1 MHRTTHLAD
10 LTLAEPPRRPQ
21 LVEGLRTRLCE
32 VVPGLRLIAE
42 GVLGA
47 DSSIDFVGVEPTG
60 RVVLILVGEEGD
72 DLELIARAVAQRAW
86 VEPRIRD
93 WIQLAP
99 TLGVRPGAGVRTVLL
114 CPSFRHETEAAA
126 AALGDQIVSLVRYR
140 CLLNGGNLE
149 ILIEPITREVALGPT
164 PPRPD
169 RSGRPAFRTGL
180 NHEDLGL
187 TAEEYVEFE

>member
-1 MHRTTHLAD
+1 MTTFDPGEFFHYGAN
-10 LTLAEPPRRPQ
+10 AAAK
-21 LVEGLRTRLCE
+21 
-32 VVPGLRLIAE
+32 PGLFHPFLECLPHR
-42 GVLGA
+42 
-47 DSSIDFVGVEPTG
+47 
-60 RVVLILVGEEGD
+60 VGEEGD
-72 DLELIARAVAQRAW
+72 ELELIARAVAQRAW
-86 VEPRIRD
+86 VEPRVRD

-126 AALGDQIVSLVRYR
+126 AALGDQSVSLARYR
-140 CLLNGGNLE
+140 CLSNGGNLE
-149 ILIEPITREVALGPT
+149 ILIEPITRAVALRPT

-169 RSGRPAFRTGL
+169 QSGRPAFRTGL

>member
-1 MHRTTHLAD
+1 MHLAD

-32 VVPGLRLIAE
+32 VIPALRLIAE

-60 RVVLILVGEEGD
+60 RVVLILIGEEDD
-72 DLELIARAVAQRAW
+72 DLELVARAVAQRAW

-99 TLGVRPGAGVRTVLL
+99 NLGVRPGAGVRAVLF

-126 AALGDQIVSLVRYR
+126 AALGDQAVSLVRYR
-140 CLLNGGNLE
+140 CVLNGGNLE
-149 ILIEPITREVALGPT
+149 TLIEPIARGAARAST

-169 RSGRPAFRTGL
+169 RSGLPAFRTGL
-180 NHEDLGL
+180 SHEDLGL